1 MALVRGKVNPLNVLD
16 IRKLDYIP
24 EHFETLVIQD
34 ALYINEINK
43 WIYLNLNCRYAI
55 SKKLKLNESTN
66 KVEVFQEIGI
76 EDPRELIMF
85 SLSCP
90 YLNKKD

>member
-16 IRKLDYIP
+16 IRKLEYIP
-24 EHFETLVIQD
+24 DHFETLVIQD
-34 ALYINEINK
+34 VRYIREITD
-43 WIYLNLNCRYAI
+43 WIYLNTDCRFAI
-55 SKKLKLNESTN
+55 SKKLRVNQSN
-66 KVEVFQEIGI
+66 KVEEVQEIGL
-76 EDPRELIMF
+76 EDANELIMF